1 MLCDYSILILLKLLY
16 CITMY
21 IMCKCLV
28 KPHVLI
34 HPAKEKYVDFSYS
47 SFPIWTS
54 IEFALVWKVGSTE
67 YNSCLT

>member
-1 MLCDYSILILLKLLY
+1 
-16 CITMY
+16 MY
-21 IMCKCLV
+21 IMSKCLV